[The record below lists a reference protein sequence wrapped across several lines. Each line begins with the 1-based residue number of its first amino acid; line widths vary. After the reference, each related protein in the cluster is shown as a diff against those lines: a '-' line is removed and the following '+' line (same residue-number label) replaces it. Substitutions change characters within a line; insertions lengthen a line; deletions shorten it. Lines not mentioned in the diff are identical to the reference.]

1 VTAMVQSIKSKFLT
15 SRVSNIYDLNPKTFL
30 FKFMRPESKQF
41 MLIESGVRIHSTD
54 FAREKSK
61 IPSGFSL
68 KVWL

>member
-1 VTAMVQSIKSKFLT
+1 
-15 SRVSNIYDLNPKTFL
+15 
-30 FKFMRPESKQF
+30 MRPESKQF

-68 KVWL
+68 KVCEDSCVLVVARDNV